1 MRPPQDTSPAAS
13 ASTLPDRPP
22 AATVPPSV
30 AQTCAAPPGCLS
42 ECRARPRAGPLAAT
56 PARLAA
62 RLAQGLDKPLAVG
75 VVAGDRFAPVP
86 TVHDVVHGPGVL
98 NPKFARHTVPCG
110 RIRSGRPRVK
120 RQLTNSR
127 D

>member
-1 MRPPQDTSPAAS
+1 MPPPQDTSPAAP

-22 AATVPPSV
+22 AAAVPPSV

-42 ECRARPRAGPLAAT
+42 ECRAHPRAGPLAAT
-56 PARLAA
+56 PAA
-62 RLAQGLDKPLAVG
+62 DKPLAVG

-110 RIRSGRPRVK
+110 RIRSGRPGVK
-120 RQLTNSR
+120 PKLMNSR